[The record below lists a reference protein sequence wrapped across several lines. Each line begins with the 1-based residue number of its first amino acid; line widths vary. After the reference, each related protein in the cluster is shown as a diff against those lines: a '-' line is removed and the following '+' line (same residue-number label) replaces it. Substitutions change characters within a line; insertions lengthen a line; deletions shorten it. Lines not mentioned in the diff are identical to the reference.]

1 MDQIVSEKIQELP
14 TLEKTLED
22 VKKQHKTV
30 VHCHGVFD
38 LLHVGHIRH
47 LYQAK
52 KFGDVLVVT
61 LTADP
66 FVNKGPDRPAF
77 TEKLRAEALAAL
89 ECVDYVAINPA
100 PSAVELIRRLRP
112 NYYVKGNEYQ
122 NRGADV
128 TGKITEEETAIVE
141 VGGEIVFT
149 DDLTFSSSH
158 LLNRYMGRFP
168 EDVEQ
173 YLTYFRKR
181 YSEKQVLSVLSSLRE
196 LKVLVV
202 GETIIDEY
210 CYCQVIGTSGKE
222 PVMVS
227 RLFNSEVFAG
237 GNVAIANHAA
247 AFCDNVTLLSSLG
260 SIDSHEDFVRGQL
273 RKNVTPRY
281 FIQNGRPTI
290 LKRRFVESYLLQKL
304 FEVYVIDDTK
314 ISQKDEEQFLSM
326 LREELPKYD
335 VVICADY
342 GHGMISKKAIDLLC
356 SKSKFLCVNTQ
367 ANAGNKGF
375 HTISKYPRADY
386 VSLSASEINLEM
398 RRREGDPKE
407 LILNL
412 AKRTDYGSITVTRG
426 KSGIVNFSPKCG
438 FTEAPALTQH
448 VVDRVGS
455 GDAVLSLMSLCAAQG
470 VDPEIVC
477 FLGNV
482 AGSQAVNIVGHRSFL
497 EAGSVAKHVQVLMK

>member
-1 MDQIVSEKIQELP
+1 MSTAASDKILELP
-14 TLEKTLED
+14 ALEKTLERE
-22 VKKQHKTV
+22 KQEHKRI

-52 KFGDVLVVT
+52 KFGEVLVVT

-100 PSAVELIRRLRP
+100 PTAVELIRRLRP

-128 TGKITEEETAIVE
+128 TGKISEEETAIVE
-141 VGGEIVFT
+141 VGGELVFT
-149 DDLTFSSSH
+149 DDLTFSSSN

-168 EDVEQ
+168 EDVEE
-173 YLTYFRKR
+173 YLACFRKR
-181 YSEKQVLSVLSSLRE
+181 YSEKEVLSVLSRMRE

-227 RLFNSEVFAG
+227 RLFNSETFAG
-237 GNVAIANHAA
+237 GNVAIANHVA
-247 AFCDNVTLLSSLG
+247 AFADQVTLLSSLG
-260 SIDSHEDFVRGQL
+260 SIDSHEDFVLTQL

-281 FIQNGRPTI
+281 VSQRGRPTI

-304 FEVYVIDDTK
+304 FEVYIIDDSK
-314 ISQKDEEQFLSM
+314 IAPEDEERFLTL
-326 LREELPKYD
+326 LREEIPKYD

-342 GHGMISKKAIDLLC
+342 GHGLVSKKAIDLLC
-356 SKSKFLCVNTQ
+356 SKSKFLSVNTQ

-386 VSLSASEINLEM
+386 VSLSGAELNLEM

-407 LILNL
+407 LILTL
-412 AKRTDYGSITVTRG
+412 AKRIDYGSITVTRG
-426 KSGIVNFSPKCG
+426 KSGMINFSPKLG

-455 GDAVLSLMSLCAAQG
+455 GDAVLSVMSLCAALQ
-470 VDPEIVC
+470 VDPEVLC

-497 EAGSVAKHVQVLMK
+497 ESGSVAKHVQVLMK